1 MFSNIHEAWNKD
13 PVKEMT
19 DRLSR
24 GEFKSEPDIVNA
36 FKFKDHNNNLNS
48 QSCGGNKSPATSV
61 KDSIKSIS
69 LHDSLK
75 LESSLSNDSR
85 DPMLSLSTYSA
96 PESLYAP
103 VNFKKKHMDYD
114 LLTSETDGLS
124 MTDSKCSYSIKHLR
138 KCGRCYR
145 SLIKLVEKKIK
156 KRIDDA
162 VIDMKFKQL
171 QSQHLT
177 AAPQPAPTT
186 VVSDSW
192 KETLII
198 VFGAVITM
206 FLIFLIVRSLWK

>member
-19 DRLSR
+19 DRLNR
-24 GEFKSEPDIVNA
+24 GEFKSEPDLVNA
-36 FKFKDHNNNLNS
+36 FKFKDHNNNINS
-48 QSCGGNKSPATSV
+48 QSCGGSKSPPV
-61 KDSIKSIS
+61 RDSGKSIS
-69 LHDSLK
+69 LQDSLK
-75 LESSLSNDSR
+75 LESS

-114 LLTSETDGLS
+114 LLTSETDRMSLDTMS

-171 QSQHLT
+171 QSQHL

-186 VVSDSW
+186 IVSDSW

>member
-19 DRLSR
+19 DRLNR
-24 GEFKSEPDIVNA
+24 GEFKSEPDLVNA
-36 FKFKDHNNNLNS
+36 FKFKDHNNNLNG
-48 QSCGGNKSPATSV
+48 QSCGGNKASPPVRDSV
-61 KDSIKSIS
+61 KSIS
-69 LHDSLK
+69 LQDSLK
-75 LESSLSNDSR
+75 LESS

-114 LLTSETDGLS
+114 LLTSETDTMSL
-124 MTDSKCSYSIKHLR
+124 TDSKCSYSIKHLR

-186 VVSDSW
+186 IVSDSW